1 MEQQIEQHQESSLAK
16 SLNETNQLKTIL
28 DLIRWGASRFQAEN
42 LCFGHGTSNAIDD
55 AAALVLYALHLP
67 YDLPDRYLD
76 ARLTDPERKTVL
88 ILLCK
93 RIQERKPAAYLTNEA
108 VFAGLAFYV
117 DERTLVPRSPIA
129 ELIENG
135 FSPWCKDDSVQR
147 ILDIGT
153 GSGCIAIACAYSFP
167 YAQIDAID
175 TSQDALAVAK
185 INVATHELDDRVKLL
200 ESNLF
205 TELDKQ
211 QYDLIISN
219 PPYVSDLEWRSLPDE
234 YLTEPKQGFHGGE
247 SGLDIVHRIL
257 NQAGDHLNEQG
268 ILVVE
273 VGRSAEALQ
282 QAYPNVAFLWLN
294 FERGGDG
301 VFLLT
306 VEQLVEYKPLF
317 QINFH

>member
-1 MEQQIEQHQESSLAK
+1 MEQQIEQNQPSSIAK
-16 SLNETNQLKTIL
+16 LLNETNRLSTIL
-28 DLIRWGASRFQAEN
+28 DLIRWGASRFRVEK
-42 LCFGHGTSNAIDD
+42 LSFGHGTNNALDE

-67 YDLPDRYLD
+67 YNIPDCYLD
-76 ARLTDPERKTVL
+76 ATLTDPERETVL
-88 ILLCK
+88 TLLCK
-93 RIQERKPAAYLTNEA
+93 RIHERKPAAYLTNEA
-108 VFAGLAFYV
+108 LFAGLSFYV

-135 FSPWCKDDSVQR
+135 FSPWCDNSVQR

-153 GSGCIAIACAYSFP
+153 GSGCIAIACAYQFP

-175 TSQDALAVAK
+175 TSLDALAVAK
-185 INVATHELDDRVKLL
+185 INVASHELENRVNLL

-205 TELDKQ
+205 AGLNTQK
-211 QYDLIISN
+211 YDLIISN
-219 PPYVSDLEWRSLPDE
+219 PPYVSDSEWRGLPDE
-234 YLTEPKQGFHGGE
+234 YLAEPKQGFHGGE

-257 NQAGDHLNEQG
+257 NQAGDHLSEQG

-273 VGRSAEALQ
+273 VGRSAETLQ
-282 QAYPNVAFLWLN
+282 NAYPNVAFLWLD

-306 VEQLVEYKPLF
+306 IEQLIEYKPLL
-317 QINFH
+317 QVNEH

>member
-1 MEQQIEQHQESSLAK
+1 MSSTDKL
-16 SLNETNQLKTIL
+16 LPETDQLSTIL
-28 DLIRWGASRFQAEN
+28 DFIRWGASRFTAEK
-42 LCFGHGTSNAIDD
+42 LSFGHGTNNAIDE

-67 YDLPDRYLD
+67 YNVPDRYLD
-76 ARLTDPERKTVL
+76 ATLTTTECEVVL
-88 ILLCK
+88 ALLCR

-108 VFAGLAFYV
+108 LFAGLIFYV

-135 FSPWCKDDSVQR
+135 FTPWCSDDTMHR

-167 YAQIDAID
+167 YAQIDAVD
-175 TSQDALAVAK
+175 MSEDALAVAN
-185 INVATHELDDRVKLL
+185 INVATHELENRVQVIH
-200 ESNLF
+200 SNLF
-205 TELDKQ
+205 AELDSQ

-219 PPYVSDLEWRSLPDE
+219 PPYVSDSEWRSLPDE
-234 YLTEPKQGFHGGE
+234 YLTEPKLGFHGGE

-257 NQAGDHLNEQG
+257 NQSADHLTERG

-282 QAYPNVAFLWLN
+282 QTYPDVAFLWLD

-306 VEQLVEYKPLF
+306 VEQLIEYKPLF
-317 QINFH
+317 QANWH